1 MYNEMIINGVEL
13 LVEYSFMEEEE
24 GDYETPGSPAM
35 VEIESVHANSSPD
48 ILDLLGHT
56 SVSHIEEILMSNHI
70 NQQIMSNTEY
80 NEIVE
85 DMGQLFADAL
95 LNDIGNF
102 TYSQDEMNF

>member
-1 MYNEMIINGVEL
+1 
-13 LVEYSFMEEEE
+13 
-24 GDYETPGSPAM
+24 
-35 VEIESVHANSSPD
+35 
-48 ILDLLGHT
+48 
-56 SVSHIEEILMSNHI
+56 
-70 NQQIMSNTEY
+70 MSNTEY